1 MTFSQ
6 NKTKIKTTTSE
17 TKEKY
22 QNQQISSSFTRSVVR
37 ETFAPCS
44 ERGKPKIYKKL
55 NKLV

>member
-17 TKEKY
+17 TKKK
-22 QNQQISSSFTRSVVR
+22 QNQQISSSFTRSVFR

>member
-17 TKEKY
+17 TKKK
-22 QNQQISSSFTRSVVR
+22 QNQQISSCFTRSVFR